1 LIEEKQ
7 KENIIMSDEAK
18 SWPEFVGKDANEVA
32 DQLKAEGYQPE
43 IKPEGSPCTFDYC
56 TDRVR
61 LFVDDN
67 NKIVQT
73 PHTG

>member
-1 LIEEKQ
+1 
-7 KENIIMSDEAK
+7 MSDKAK

-32 DQLKAEGYQPE
+32 EQLQAKGYRPE
-43 IKPEGSPCTFDYC
+43 IKPEGSPCTRDYR

-67 NKIVQT
+67 NKIVSK
-73 PHTG
+73 PHIG

>member
-1 LIEEKQ
+1 MKFQIKNFKYSFYHL
-7 KENIIMSDEAK
+7 
-18 SWPEFVGKDANEVA
+18 
-32 DQLKAEGYQPE
+32 GYSPE
-43 IKPEGSPCTFDYC
+43 IKPEGSPCTRDYRIN
-56 TDRVR
+56 RVR